1 MTCMEPRPRALPVSD
16 LTALFG
22 VLVTVH
28 AHLMADE
35 LPPNLVHRL
44 LKRLTDHG
52 PLPEGASAGE
62 MNALLAD
69 LCQRMHWAM
78 SEDYGDY
85 PEPLPRR
92 TSYYLDIPDEPDVVA
107 ACMAA
112 LTDLGGEV
120 SPQPIEH
127 RTRSDR
133 RQIAA
138 SFPDLPPDP
147 SHQARI
153 AQLSSLASRYGGRY
167 AGFSACA

>member
-1 MTCMEPRPRALPVSD
+1 MSD
-16 LTALFG
+16 LEAIFG

-28 AHLMADE
+28 ARLMADE
-35 LPPNLVHRL
+35 LAPDLVRRL
-44 LKRLTDHG
+44 LDRLTDHG

-62 MNALLAD
+62 LNALLAD

-85 PEPLPRR
+85 PEPMPRR
-92 TSYYLDIPDEPDVVA
+92 TIYYVDVPAESEAVD

-120 SPQPIEH
+120 SLQRIED

-133 RQIAA
+133 KQISAA
-138 SFPDLPPDP
+138 FPDLPPDP
-147 SHQARI
+147 SHHARI
-153 AQLSSLASRYGGRY
+153 AQLSSLARRYGGRY
-167 AGFSACA
+167 AGFSG